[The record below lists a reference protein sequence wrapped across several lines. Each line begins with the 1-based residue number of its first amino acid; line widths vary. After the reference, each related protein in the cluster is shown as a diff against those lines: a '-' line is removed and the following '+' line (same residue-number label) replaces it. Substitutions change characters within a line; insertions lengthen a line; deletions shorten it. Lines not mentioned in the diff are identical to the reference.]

1 MKNTKRQ
8 EKGITLIAL
17 VITIIVLLI
26 LAGVAIAMLNGQ
38 NGVLNRATESK
49 VANTLGS
56 FKEQASMAQLS
67 AKTSIA
73 ANSASQSGYIATYN
87 GTGADAKNHFTK
99 LAQEVANGLGV
110 TAKAGGTTGQTINTE
125 GYTVAYYLDTEGNT
139 STDGKGYIVIW
150 YTNNGLRAS
159 MGDRSNALTT
169 YKLTD
174 TEPTNTSVN
183 QAVLVTVIEVNNY
196 DCSLATNVGLTSTTD
211 GGTDI
216 GESTFEG
223 TSLKGDFDNK
233 KCRREGF
240 NYGDYKKIKE
250 IFSYNNTIHNH
261 DQDFKIAKNI
271 SLKSGFKL
279 NNLIIDNNGTKLS
292 TKESLFGIIYSKLG
306 FHKEFNNALKFL
318 SKPKFAISG
327 SGGEL
332 LRGSPGHPIKK
343 YIEIISRGYNKK
355 FYNSS
360 VRICKRSIA
369 LLKKKKTY
377 YDDYEISVDLYA
389 KGRARHHFG
398 KSSVI
403 AFLVNSY
410 SLQPLIDPDI
420 RQIKFDINEKK
431 GHDLIAYIF
440 LRFAHYLIDFP
451 FEGKREL
458 IPESIIK
465 AENLNRNFPPYKI
478 KSDYNKNFYIDIK
491 RKSPVQPS
499 SKNKNVEEY
508 LNELFKSSKFIHRIN
523 KLYDNT
529 VYNWAIE
536 YIKKSNFFPLRHG
549 YGLFAIAKILE
560 DLSLNE
566 RYFNINNGSSL
577 SEEKLIK

>member
-1 MKNTKRQ
+1 MVNEITMIPSNTFIIINTKRKSLKRYYIDYN
-8 EKGITLIAL
+8 ENSVPLESEEGLKIIDKWVDKWSYILRSLKKKTNNISSDLSGGFDTR
-17 VITIIVLLI
+17 IVLSI
-26 LAGVAIAMLNGQ
+26 LLNSGID
-38 NGVLNRATESK
+38 LNEI
-49 VANTLGS
+49 L
-56 FKEQASMAQLS
+56 
-67 AKTSIA
+67 
-73 ANSASQSGYIATYN
+73 
-87 GTGADAKNHFTK
+87 
-99 LAQEVANGLGV
+99 
-110 TAKAGGTTGQTINTE
+110 
-125 GYTVAYYLDTEGNT
+125 
-139 STDGKGYIVIW
+139 
-150 YTNNGLRAS
+150 
-159 MGDRSNALTT
+159 
-169 YKLTD
+169 
-174 TEPTNTSVN
+174 
-183 QAVLVTVIEVNNY
+183 
-196 DCSLATNVGLTSTTD
+196 
-211 GGTDI
+211 
-216 GESTFEG
+216 
-223 TSLKGDFDNK
+223 
-233 KCRREGF
+233 
-240 NYGDYKKIKE
+240 